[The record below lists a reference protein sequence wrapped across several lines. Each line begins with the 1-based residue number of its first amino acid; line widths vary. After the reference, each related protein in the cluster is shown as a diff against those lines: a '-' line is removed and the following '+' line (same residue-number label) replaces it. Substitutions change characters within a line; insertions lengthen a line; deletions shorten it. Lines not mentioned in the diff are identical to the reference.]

1 MSNRPVPIVDKYY
14 LMENL
19 EAGKYIL
26 KVTTKKQRVCRGIIY
41 KENGEKI
48 DRTSMNLKSFKEEF
62 RKRLSKRE
70 IDTYPI

>member
-1 MSNRPVPIVDKYY
+1 MSNRPAPVVDKYY

-26 KVTTKKQRVCRGIIY
+26 KITIKKQKTCKGIIY

-48 DRTSMNLKSFKEEF
+48 DKTSMNINSFKEEF
-62 RKRLSKRE
+62 VKRLSKKE
-70 IDTYPI
+70 IDSNPI

>member
-1 MSNRPVPIVDKYY
+1 MSNKSVPIVDKYY

-26 KVTTKKQRVCRGIIY
+26 KITTKKQRICRGIIY

-48 DRTSMNLKSFKEEF
+48 DKTSMNFKSFKEEF
-62 RKRLSKRE
+62 IKRITKRE
-70 IDTYPI
+70 IDTHRI